1 MNNPLAWTD
10 IVDDRLLKSGF
21 VDGVSLITPQGMCI
35 YSKGC
40 LTGVN
45 ESTWSQFTGVFK
57 YATPKHD
64 EDVCQRGFLLSLSD
78 KQPLSFMVYKKTFCS
93 IYATSESNK
102 EGLIACSLPYGTLIC
117 VFSSVRHP
125 ANAVIVHVENFCD
138 SLRA

>member
-1 MNNPLAWTD
+1 MGQ
-10 IVDDRLLKSGF
+10 LLKHGLL
-21 VDGVSLITPQGMCI
+21 DGVSLITPQGKCI

-40 LTGVN
+40 LTDVA
-45 ESTWSQFTGVFK
+45 ETAWRQFTDVFR

-64 EDVCQRGFLLSLSD
+64 EEMCQRGFQLPQGD
-78 KQPLSFMVYKKTFCS
+78 KPPLQFKVFKKTFCS
-93 IYATSESNK
+93 MYATSESK
-102 EGLIACSLPYGTLIC
+102 REGLIACSLPYGTLIC